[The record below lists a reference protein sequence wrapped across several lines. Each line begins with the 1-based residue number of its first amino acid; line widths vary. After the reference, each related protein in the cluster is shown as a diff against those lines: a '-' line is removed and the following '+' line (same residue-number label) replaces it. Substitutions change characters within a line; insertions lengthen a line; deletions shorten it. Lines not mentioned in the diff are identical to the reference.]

1 MEPPQKN
8 VTHFF
13 ESIGAHLPL
22 LSDPK
27 PLLVLYDVSE
37 LSKPTWKQNP
47 KKVEIINQGV
57 EFNMNPK
64 R

>member
-13 ESIGAHLPL
+13 ESSGAHLPL

-27 PLLVLYDVSE
+27 PLLELYEVSE
-37 LSKPTWKQNP
+37 LSKPT
-47 KKVEIINQGV
+47 
-57 EFNMNPK
+57 
-64 R
+64 